1 MEMEY
6 NQPAHPMHIAG
17 YPTGIIKI
25 FFTMLFVGWVC
36 TLNIVRAQGMTPS
49 GNSPLRMRGYVKEM
63 PAIRFDKDFS
73 EVSFSNLVHNR
84 LNFRLDLPG
93 SLHLAA
99 EGRNRLFYNDM
110 FSDIPGL
117 KDFFGHDDGLVDMSW
132 VWLADGGWLGHSMID
147 RLYLNWRG
155 GNWQVRMGR
164 QRINWGINL
173 VSNPNDLFNN
183 YSFFDFDYEERPGSD
198 ALRIQHYLGGLSR
211 VELAVSPGKNRED
224 LVAAALFGHNLHG
237 FDIQVLSGWF
247 RERIA
252 LGGGWAGHIGGAG
265 FKGEFTWFRDAEEIP
280 GVEKSNL
287 VGAVGLDYMF
297 GGGTFGVLEFLY
309 NGGHGRTGEPVLLI
323 TQPLRADDI
332 MFSKYAATLS
342 LIHPF
347 SPVFQGGLALMAL
360 PDIDAAFLMPNFSYS
375 VMPNLDLEVI
385 AQVFAGGKS
394 SIFEE
399 AGSALYTSLKFSF

>member
-1 MEMEY
+1 M
-6 NQPAHPMHIAG
+6 NPAHKQSVHPMIIAN
-17 YPTGIIKI
+17 YPRRIIKI
-25 FFTMLFVGWVC
+25 VIALLFVGWVC
-36 TLNIVRAQGMTPS
+36 TPGIVRAQDRNPS
-49 GNSPLRMRGYVKEM
+49 GNSPLRLRGYVKEM
-63 PAIRFDKDFS
+63 PALRLDKDFS

-84 LNFRLDLPG
+84 LNLRLDLPG
-93 SLHLAA
+93 SLLLVA
-99 EGRNRLFYNDM
+99 EGRNRLFYNEM

-117 KDFFGHDDGLVDMSW
+117 KAFFDHDDGLVDMSW
-132 VWLADGGWLGHSMID
+132 VWLADGAWLGHSMID
-147 RLYLNWRG
+147 RLYMDWRG
-155 GNWQVRMGR
+155 GNWQVRLGR

-237 FDIQVLSGWF
+237 YDIQFISGWF

-252 LGGGWAGHIGGAG
+252 LGAGWAGHIGGAG
-265 FKGEFTWFRDAEEIP
+265 FKGEFTWFHDAQETP
-280 GVEKSNL
+280 GVERSNL

-297 GGGTFGVLEFLY
+297 GGGTFAVLEFLY
-309 NGGHGRTGEPVLLI
+309 NGGYGRTGEPVLMI

-332 MFSKYAATLS
+332 MFSKYTAAVS
-342 LIHPF
+342 LTHPF

-360 PDIDAAFLMPNFSYS
+360 PDIEAAFLMPNIRYS
-375 VMPNLDLEVI
+375 VMANLDLEVI
-385 AQVFAGGKS
+385 AQVFTGGKN

-399 AGSALYTSLKFSF
+399 AGSALYASLKFSF